1 MPVFYS
7 TLAWDGTALNFNA
20 GFQTAHTTGSMAAS
34 PFTPFADPLLF
45 DGVAYAIA
53 AHTVPVETEL
63 TIDYGT
69 TTDYIDGSGLT
80 FDGLGNITGG
90 TLQGIAQEANGTFT
104 YAMAGCSVLAT
115 DFWAATQTAIT
126 TDDVAIF
133 NAMLTG
139 QDFILLANFADR
151 FASGA
156 GRDLI
161 YGRGGADRIDA
172 GADDDIVLAGTGSDR
187 VTGGTGNDILFGD
200 VGNDRLDGGDGR
212 DFLAGE
218 KGGDQ
223 LTGGKGPD
231 FFVFSVHGGSDIV
244 TDFVAADDQFIIRTG
259 ALSMADVTIQKVGSD
274 TVISFADVS
283 ITLLNVARNQVS
295 SADFIFGG
303 NGFIDNAAGHFF
315 AGWDYFA

>member
-7 TLAWDGTALNFNA
+7 TLAWDGSALNFNA
-20 GFQTAHTTGSMAAS
+20 GFQTTHTTGSTAAS
-34 PFTPFADPLLF
+34 PFTPFTDPLLF
-45 DGVAYAIA
+45 DGIAYAIA
-53 AHTVPVETEL
+53 AHTVQVETEL

-69 TTDYIDGSGLT
+69 TTDYVDGSALT

-90 TLQGIAQEANGTFT
+90 TVQGIAQEANGTFT
-104 YAMAGCSVLAT
+104 YAMAGCSVVAT
-115 DFWAATQTAIT
+115 DFWAATQTAVT
-126 TDDVAIF
+126 TDDAAVFA
-133 NAMLTG
+133 AMLTG
-139 QDFILLANFADR
+139 QDFILLANFSDR
-151 FASGA
+151 FDSGA

-172 GADDDIVLAGTGSDR
+172 GADDDIVLSGTGSDR
-187 VTGGTGNDILFGD
+187 VAGGTGSDILFGD
-200 VGNDRLDGGDGR
+200 VGNDKLDGGDGR

-223 LTGGKGPD
+223 LSGGKGND
-231 FFVFSVHGGSDIV
+231 FFVFSRHGGSDIL
-244 TDFVAADDQFIIRTG
+244 TDFVAADDQIIIRSG

-283 ITLLNVARNQVS
+283 ITLLGVARNMVS

-303 NGFIDNAAGHFF
+303 NTVIDTAAGHFF